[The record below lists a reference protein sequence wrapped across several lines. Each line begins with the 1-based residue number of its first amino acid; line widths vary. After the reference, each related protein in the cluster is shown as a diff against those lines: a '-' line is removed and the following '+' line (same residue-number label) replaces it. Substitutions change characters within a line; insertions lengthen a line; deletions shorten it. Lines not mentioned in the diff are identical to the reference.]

1 MTVPAVTGE
10 VPLGVWLRQQRE
22 ARGLAL
28 REMARRLLR
37 AGRAAGD
44 TSVPGIESLCQNI
57 RRWENGECTVTE
69 RYRLY
74 YCEVLAIPV
83 AEFGRQAPCGER
95 TATVSAD
102 GLSVSLRHE
111 AGRLVIEISGLE
123 APEPAA
129 GPGPGPGPGLA
140 LVTAP
145 DPPKSYG
152 GRA

>member
-10 VPLGVWLRQQRE
+10 VPLCLWLRQQRE
-22 ARGLAL
+22 ARGLAR

-44 TSVPGIESLCQNI
+44 TSVPGIESMYQNI
-57 RRWENGECTVTE
+57 RRWENGDTGPTE

-123 APEPAA
+123 APEPSV
-129 GPGPGPGPGLA
+129 GPGPGLA